1 MWTRTL
7 LTASFCRFS
16 ARVSPACL
24 IEKNIGPSSASHSEE
39 EAGRGVEAAREDGGE
54 EEARGGGKK
63 RRQEEEARGG
73 SKRRKQ
79 EEEGRGGVGVFTR
92 VDGGDT
98 LHVLFARHDELVV
111 HHITVK
117 RSGGS
122 GGSGG
127 QRARGVQLVVHH
139 ITVKRR

>member
-1 MWTRTL
+1 M
-7 LTASFCRFS
+7 
-16 ARVSPACL
+16 
-24 IEKNIGPSSASHSEE
+24 
-39 EAGRGVEAAREDGGE
+39 GE
-54 EEARGGGKK
+54 RRKQKAEVRRGG
-63 RRQEEEARGG
+63 
-73 SKRRKQ
+73 KRRKQ

-111 HHITVK
+111 HHITVT

>member
-73 SKRRKQ
+73 SKRRK
-79 EEEGRGGVGVFTR
+79 EEEG
-92 VDGGDT
+92 
-98 LHVLFARHDELVV
+98 LV
-111 HHITVK
+111 
-117 RSGGS
+117 SLPGS
-122 GGSGG
+122 TEETHCMYSL
-127 QRARGVQLVVHH
+127 LVM
-139 ITVKRR
+139 TSSW